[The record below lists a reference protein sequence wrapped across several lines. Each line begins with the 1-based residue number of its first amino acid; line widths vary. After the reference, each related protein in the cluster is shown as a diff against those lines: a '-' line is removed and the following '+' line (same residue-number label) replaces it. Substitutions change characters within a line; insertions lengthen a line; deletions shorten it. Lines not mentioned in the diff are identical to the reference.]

1 MSVSVALPTHSE
13 WLDDKQLLLV
23 IEQALEAL
31 LREKDRLKPGAKIN
45 AIDWLA
51 GYLMRHNP
59 NHDPKARAR
68 LERRR
73 DLEAAPEQLSKA
85 EAAVLRDLEA
95 TSGGTGARGS
105 TRVRIFLD
113 DDGDSARVKIV
124 NDDVQTGG
132 KSAAPD
138 DDAAEDEE
146 GEGPPDPELMRLH
159 EEFLEEQRVR
169 KQQFEA
175 TQKVQAIVKGN
186 AARAEVESKKAPGGA
201 FARRRLRPEAPS
213 PLRLRCTRSS
223 SRSSARGKRSTR
235 RHRRFRRSSKARR
248 PAPNL
253 RPRWRG
259 GRPPPMSLRVRRQT
273 TGPPPRRNEFVCAGP
288 SLVSN
293 LTEKR

>member
-23 IEQALEAL
+23 VKQALEAL

-51 GYLMRHNP
+51 SYLMRHNP
-59 NHDPKARAR
+59 KHDPKAKAR

-85 EAAVLRDLEA
+85 EAAALRDLEA
-95 TSGGTGARGS
+95 TSGGTGAPRGS

-132 KSAAPD
+132 RSAAPD

-146 GEGPPDPELMRLH
+146 GDAPPDPELMRLH
-159 EEFLEEQRVR
+159 EEFLEEQSAR

-186 AARAEVESKKAPGGA
+186 AARAEVEAKKAPGGA
-201 FARRRLRPEAPS
+201 FDPEMIALHEEFLEEQRARKAQYEATQKVQAVVKGKAARPQFEAKMAGRQATTDVPAGAA
-213 PLRLRCTRSS
+213 PDD
-223 SRSSARGKRSTR
+223 
-235 RHRRFRRSSKARR
+235 R
-248 PAPNL
+248 PTTAP
-253 RPRWRG
+253 
-259 GRPPPMSLRVRRQT
+259 
-273 TGPPPRRNEFVCAGP
+273 A
-288 SLVSN
+288 
-293 LTEKR
+293 